1 LPQEFF
7 NPIHLKMADSDVSKS
22 GEKEDNAEE
31 NQSEHSSIKT
41 IIVSHALAAV
51 AKVVGED
58 ELAKQCLEGG
68 SSTEQPEEA
77 PTDDEVKDKHDTQ
90 VVEKEEEEVKSD
102 VRSTVV
108 HAAGAVGGLL
118 GGSIGAAAA
127 GAIVGVVCDVTT
139 AIVTG
144 GEEMTGI
151 CEIIKDPTNKEAWVD
166 GVSSVV
172 SDGLAGVAGG
182 HQTETPAQTESA
194 TDEPT
199 EKPKEEEKPKVKS
212 APEPKKSFKKKSSKK
227 SMDVDTD
234 PADKDLVRIYD
245 ISPQTMRKILK
256 EAGIALP
263 DYQGGR
269 SASDLVEELQRLIE
283 TTKNGSFILPSY
295 FQFFDSLHELVTVH
309 KATIGNTSPSS
320 ITLTVA
326 SASVCFDETLKRF
339 ITNLLLPIHATNK
352 VPLEEVA
359 NDKKFHCIY
368 RFRCTVCAR
377 QGKEFNSVG
386 RSKNFKPRFESHTGK
401 TLRDWMDREER
412 MSALQ
417 KGNLLK
423 GFARKTSSALYD
435 HPSHSHPDVAKFS
448 DVLEMDVVHR
458 FSDSDKDKT
467 IRSSWELFNQW
478 LFKSTENE
486 TDGGP

>member
-1 LPQEFF
+1 
-7 NPIHLKMADSDVSKS
+7 
-22 GEKEDNAEE
+22 
-31 NQSEHSSIKT
+31 
-41 IIVSHALAAV
+41 
-51 AKVVGED
+51 
-58 ELAKQCLEGG
+58 
-68 SSTEQPEEA
+68 
-77 PTDDEVKDKHDTQ
+77 
-90 VVEKEEEEVKSD
+90 
-102 VRSTVV
+102 
-108 HAAGAVGGLL
+108 
-118 GGSIGAAAA
+118 
-127 GAIVGVVCDVTT
+127 
-139 AIVTG
+139 
-144 GEEMTGI
+144 MTGI
-151 CEIIKDPTNKEAWVD
+151 CEIIKDPTHLESWVD

-182 HQTETPAQTESA
+182 HQTETPAPTESA

-199 EKPKEEEKPKVKS
+199 EKPKVEEEEAKVNS
-212 APEPKKSFKKKSSKK
+212 APEPKKSFKKKISKK
-227 SMDVDTD
+227 SMEVDAD
-234 PADKDLVRIYD
+234 PADQDLVRIYD
-245 ISPQTMRKILK
+245 ISPQIMRQKLK
-256 EAGIALP
+256 DAGIALP

-269 SASDLVEELQRLIE
+269 SAPDLVEELQRLIE
-283 TTKNGSFILPSY
+283 TTKNGSFTLPSY
-295 FQFFDSLHELVTVH
+295 FQFFDGLHELVTVH

-435 HPSHSHPDVAKFS
+435 HPAHSHPDVAKFS
-448 DVLEMDVVHR
+448 DVLEVDVVHR